1 MSFPQPQATPY
12 AVNNYGFFRLNTPL
26 SSPGDIYESDQ
37 GGHAFC
43 VGPNSD
49 IANVNMA
56 YFDDQVPTFMQVMT
70 ISPNRS
76 FTGLINARNDAKYAP
91 AQRPGRIMFWSD
103 DIYDPNF
110 RPHAFATGDAIQFVP
125 PLLDL
130 VQYFT
135 PLASVVPPRI
145 NKEFVFQNYVVP
157 SGHVL
162 YIVMPYYG
170 RRYAFVNFTNRN
182 NVSANTFGISAVNYA
197 ITDDSGGSG
206 TPYHQETSILA
217 PTSVGVGASVRQ
229 VITATANG
237 MFDALIF
244 SLTNGGPAPLRV
256 DVSDQDHP

>member
-12 AVNNYGFFRLNTPL
+12 SVNNYGFFRLNTPL

-56 YFDDQVPTFMQVMT
+56 YFDDQVPTFMQFMT
-70 ISPNRS
+70 ISPTRS
-76 FTGLINARNDAKYAP
+76 FTGLVNARNDAQYVP
-91 AQRPGRIMFWSD
+91 AGRPGRILFWSD

-110 RPHAFATGDAIQFVP
+110 RPSAAVAGDTIQFVP
-125 PLLDL
+125 PLLDV

-157 SGHVL
+157 GGHVL
-162 YIVMPYYG
+162 YIVVPYYG

-182 NVSANTFGISAVNYA
+182 NVSPNTFGISAVNYA
-197 ITDDSGGSG
+197 ITDDSSVN
-206 TPYHQETSILA
+206 PFHQETTILA
-217 PTSVGVGASVRQ
+217 PAVVAPGASVRK
-229 VITATANG
+229 IIRATVDG
-237 MFDALIF
+237 MFDALVF
-244 SLTNGGPAPLRV
+244 SLNNGGPAPLRI
-256 DVSDQDHP
+256 DVADQDES